1 MASNTQCAVS
11 DSSADVPARRVD
23 AVGLT
28 CPMPVL
34 LARKALRDLLPGA
47 VVELRAS
54 DPLAR
59 IDIPH
64 FCAQEGHTLL
74 DESESGGVPAFR
86 IRKGE

>member
-1 MASNTQCAVS
+1 MGG
-11 DSSADVPARRVD
+11 SAPIDDQPAHLVD

-34 LARKALRDLLPGA
+34 MARKALRDLPGGA

-64 FCAQEGHTLL
+64 FCAQNGHVLL
-74 DESESGGVPAFR
+74 DRTESGGVLVFR
-86 IRKGE
+86 LRKSG

>member
-1 MASNTQCAVS
+1 MNGTSKIEGE
-11 DSSADVPARRVD
+11 SAPLID

-34 LARKALRDLLPGA
+34 MARKALRDLPAGT

-54 DPLAR
+54 DPLAV

-64 FCAQEGHTLL
+64 FCAEHGHALL
-74 DESESGGVPAFR
+74 EQFERNGVLIFR
-86 IRKGE
+86 LRKGG